1 MTATDSTDTTLA
13 STPAITLDKQ
23 AGAITDVDGNGQ
35 DAGDTI
41 LYSFVITNTGN
52 VTLTLVGVTDAKVGP
67 VTCPVTT
74 LAPGAS
80 TTCTKSYTL
89 TQADVDAGVVNNTAT
104 ALGHPAHGCGG
115 DRDRLD
121 LHVDHPD
128 QEHHAGQAGRH
139 AGSSWLDGGFDVIA
153 YSFVITN
160 AGNVTLTSVGI
171 SDAKVGP
178 VTCAVT
184 ALAPGVRPRRA
195 PRPTRSPRPTLTPWP
210 RRQHRDRRRVP
221 RPRVLR

>member
-1 MTATDSTDTTLA
+1 MIAAAA
-13 STPAITLDKQ
+13 SLTFDKQ

-52 VTLTLVGVTDAKVGP
+52 VTLTSVGVTDAKVGP

-104 ALGHPAHGCGG
+104 ASGTSAHGRGG
-115 DRDRLD
+115 DRDRL
-121 LHVDHPD
+121 HHHAHHPD

-139 AGSSWLDGGFDVIA
+139 AVRLDGGFDDRLQLRDHQRRQRHVDP
-153 YSFVITN
+153 
-160 AGNVTLTSVGI
+160 VGI

-178 VTCAVT
+178 VTCGDDAGAGCV
-184 ALAPGVRPRRA
+184 
-195 PRPTRSPRPTLTPWP
+195 
-210 RRQHRDRRRVP
+210 H
-221 RPRVLR
+221 